1 MKRTAKLNLL
11 TAFCSGMLA
20 AIFQIVFC
28 FAPSMSMQVVLLVVT
43 ALLYLTP
50 FVINLK
56 TVRDYCIDRVSR
68 FVLYDLLFVL
78 APAAFISVLT
88 ELIVTPFAEVRLADG
103 MASLILI
110 GILLVESLIFWLAY
124 YITYKLSDRK

>member
-11 TAFCSGMLA
+11 TAVCSGMLA

-28 FAPSMSMQVVLLVVT
+28 FAPSMAIQVVLLVVT

-103 MASLILI
+103 IASLILI

>member
-11 TAFCSGMLA
+11 TAVCSGMLA

-28 FAPSMSMQVVLLVVT
+28 LAPSMAMQVVLLVVT

-103 MASLILI
+103 IASLILI

>member
-11 TAFCSGMLA
+11 TAVCSGMLA

-28 FAPSMSMQVVLLVVT
+28 FAPSMAMQVVLLVVT

-103 MASLILI
+103 IASLIL
-110 GILLVESLIFWLAY
+110 ESLIFWLAY

>member
-11 TAFCSGMLA
+11 TAVCSGMLA

-28 FAPSMSMQVVLLVVT
+28 FAPSMAMQVVLLVVT

-103 MASLILI
+103 IASLILF

>member
-11 TAFCSGMLA
+11 TAVCSGMLA
-20 AIFQIVFC
+20 AMFQIVFC
-28 FAPSMSMQVVLLVVT
+28 FAPSMAMQVVLLVVT

-50 FVINLK
+50 FLINLK

-103 MASLILI
+103 IASLILI

>member
-11 TAFCSGMLA
+11 TAVCSGMLA

-28 FAPSMSMQVVLLVVT
+28 FAPSMAMQVVLLVVT

-78 APAAFISVLT
+78 APASLISVLT

-103 MASLILI
+103 IASLILI

>member
-1 MKRTAKLNLL
+1 MKRTAKLNLI
-11 TAFCSGMLA
+11 TAVCSGMLA

-28 FAPSMSMQVVLLVVT
+28 FAPSMAMQVVLLVVT

-103 MASLILI
+103 IASLILI
-110 GILLVESLIFWLAY
+110 GILLI
-124 YITYKLSDRK
+124 I

>member
-1 MKRTAKLNLL
+1 MKRTAKLNLII
-11 TAFCSGMLA
+11 AVCSGMLA

-28 FAPSMSMQVVLLVVT
+28 FAPSMAMQVVLLVVT

-103 MASLILI
+103 IASMILI

>member
-11 TAFCSGMLA
+11 TAVCSGMLA

-28 FAPSMSMQVVLLVVT
+28 FAPSMAMQVVLLVVT
-43 ALLYLTP
+43 ALLYLTSC
-50 FVINLK
+50 VINLK

-68 FVLYDLLFVL
+68 FVLYDLIFVL

-103 MASLILI
+103 IASLILI

>member
-1 MKRTAKLNLL
+1 MKRTAKLNLI
-11 TAFCSGMLA
+11 TAVCSGMLA

-28 FAPSMSMQVVLLVVT
+28 FAPSMAMQVVLLVVT

-88 ELIVTPFAEVRLADG
+88 ELSVTPFAEVRLADG
-103 MASLILI
+103 IASLILI

>member
-1 MKRTAKLNLL
+1 MKRTAKLNLI
-11 TAFCSGMLA
+11 TAVCSGMLA

-28 FAPSMSMQVVLLVVT
+28 FAPSMAMQVVLLVVT

-103 MASLILI
+103 IASLILI

-124 YITYKLSDRK
+124 YITYNLSDRK

>member
-11 TAFCSGMLA
+11 TAVCSGMLA

-28 FAPSMSMQVVLLVVT
+28 FAPSMAMQVVLLVVT

-78 APAAFISVLT
+78 APASFISVLT

-103 MASLILI
+103 IASLILI

>member
-1 MKRTAKLNLL
+1 MKRTAKLNLI
-11 TAFCSGMLA
+11 TAVCSGMLA

-28 FAPSMSMQVVLLVVT
+28 FAPSMAMQVVLLVVT

-68 FVLYDLLFVL
+68 FVLYDLLFAL

-103 MASLILI
+103 IASLILI

>member
-11 TAFCSGMLA
+11 TAVCSGMLA

-28 FAPSMSMQVVLLVVT
+28 FAPSMAMQVVLLVVT

-103 MASLILI
+103 IGSLILI

>member
-11 TAFCSGMLA
+11 TAVCSGMLA

-28 FAPSMSMQVVLLVVT
+28 FAPSMAMQVVLLVVT

-50 FVINLK
+50 FVINMK

-103 MASLILI
+103 IASLILI

>member
-11 TAFCSGMLA
+11 TAVCSGMLA
-20 AIFQIVFC
+20 AIFQIVLC
-28 FAPSMSMQVVLLVVT
+28 FSPSMAIQVVMLVVT

-103 MASLILI
+103 IASLILI

>member
-11 TAFCSGMLA
+11 TAVCSGMLA

-28 FAPSMSMQVVLLVVT
+28 FAPSMAMQDVLLVVT

-103 MASLILI
+103 IASLILI

>member
-1 MKRTAKLNLL
+1 MKRTAKLNLI
-11 TAFCSGMLA
+11 TAVCSGMLA

-28 FAPSMSMQVVLLVVT
+28 FATSMAMQVVLLVVT

-103 MASLILI
+103 IASLILI

>member
-1 MKRTAKLNLL
+1 MKRTEKLNLL
-11 TAFCSGMLA
+11 TAVCSGMLA

-28 FAPSMSMQVVLLVVT
+28 FAPSMAMQVVLLVVT

-103 MASLILI
+103 IASLILI

>member
-11 TAFCSGMLA
+11 TAVCSGMLA

-28 FAPSMSMQVVLLVVT
+28 FAPSMAMQVVLLVVT

-103 MASLILI
+103 IASLILI
-110 GILLVESLIFWLAY
+110 GILIVESLIFWLAY

>member
-11 TAFCSGMLA
+11 TAVCSGMLA

-28 FAPSMSMQVVLLVVT
+28 FAPSMAMQVVLLVVT

-56 TVRDYCIDRVSR
+56 TLRDYCIDRVSR

-103 MASLILI
+103 IASLILI

>member
-11 TAFCSGMLA
+11 TAVCSGMLA

-28 FAPSMSMQVVLLVVT
+28 FAPSMAMQVVLLVVT

-103 MASLILI
+103 IASLILI

-124 YITYKLSDRK
+124 YITYKFSDRK

>member
-1 MKRTAKLNLL
+1 MKRTAKLNLI
-11 TAFCSGMLA
+11 TAVCSGMLA

-28 FAPSMSMQVVLLVVT
+28 FAPSMAMQVVLLVVT

-103 MASLILI
+103 IASLILI
-110 GILLVESLIFWLAY
+110 GIMLVESLIFCLAY

>member
-11 TAFCSGMLA
+11 TAVCSGMLA

-28 FAPSMSMQVVLLVVT
+28 FAPSMAMQVVLLVVT
-43 ALLYLTP
+43 ALLDLTP

-103 MASLILI
+103 IASLILI

>member
-11 TAFCSGMLA
+11 TAVCSGMLA

-28 FAPSMSMQVVLLVVT
+28 FAPSMAMQVVLLVVT

-78 APAAFISVLT
+78 ATAAFISVLT

-103 MASLILI
+103 IASLILI

>member
-11 TAFCSGMLA
+11 TAVCSGMLA

-28 FAPSMSMQVVLLVVT
+28 FAPSMAMQVVLLVVT
-43 ALLYLTP
+43 ALLYLTQ

-103 MASLILI
+103 IASLILI

>member
-1 MKRTAKLNLL
+1 MKRTAKLNLI
-11 TAFCSGMLA
+11 TAVCSGVLA

-28 FAPSMSMQVVLLVVT
+28 FAPSMAMQVVLLVVT

-103 MASLILI
+103 IASLILI

>member
-1 MKRTAKLNLL
+1 MKRTAKLNLI
-11 TAFCSGMLA
+11 TAVCSGMLA

-28 FAPSMSMQVVLLVVT
+28 FAPSMAMQVVLLVVT

-78 APAAFISVLT
+78 APAAFISELT

-103 MASLILI
+103 IASLILI

>member
-11 TAFCSGMLA
+11 TAVCSGMLA

>member
-11 TAFCSGMLA
+11 TAVCSGMLA

-28 FAPSMSMQVVLLVVT
+28 FAPSMAMQVVLLVVT

-88 ELIVTPFAEVRLADG
+88 ELIVTPFAEVRLADRI
-103 MASLILI
+103 ASLILI

>member
-1 MKRTAKLNLL
+1 MKRTAKLNLI
-11 TAFCSGMLA
+11 TAVCSGMLA

-28 FAPSMSMQVVLLVVT
+28 FAPSMAMQVVLLVVT

-78 APAAFISVLT
+78 APTAFISVLT

-103 MASLILI
+103 IASLILI

>member
-11 TAFCSGMLA
+11 TAVCSGMHA

-28 FAPSMSMQVVLLVVT
+28 FAPSMAMQVVLLVVT

-103 MASLILI
+103 IASLILI

>member
-1 MKRTAKLNLL
+1 MA
-11 TAFCSGMLA
+11 
-20 AIFQIVFC
+20 
-28 FAPSMSMQVVLLVVT
+28 MQVVLLVVT

-103 MASLILI
+103 IASLILI

>member
-11 TAFCSGMLA
+11 TAVCSGMLA

-28 FAPSMSMQVVLLVVT
+28 FAPSMAMQVVLLVVT

-103 MASLILI
+103 IASLILI

-124 YITYKLSDRK
+124 YITYKLADRK

>member
-11 TAFCSGMLA
+11 TAVCSGMLA

-28 FAPSMSMQVVLLVVT
+28 FAPSMAMQVVLLVVT

-78 APAAFISVLT
+78 APAVFISVLT

-103 MASLILI
+103 IASLILI

>member
-11 TAFCSGMLA
+11 TAVCSGMLA

-28 FAPSMSMQVVLLVVT
+28 FAPSMAMQVVLLVIT

-103 MASLILI
+103 IASLILI

>member
-11 TAFCSGMLA
+11 TAVCSGMLA

-28 FAPSMSMQVVLLVVT
+28 FAPSMAMQVVLLVVT

-88 ELIVTPFAEVRLADG
+88 ELIVAPFAEVRLADG
-103 MASLILI
+103 IASLILI

>member
-11 TAFCSGMLA
+11 TAVCSGTLA

-28 FAPSMSMQVVLLVVT
+28 FAPSMAMQVVLLVIT

-103 MASLILI
+103 IASLILI

>member
-11 TAFCSGMLA
+11 TAVCSGMLA

-103 MASLILI
+103 IGSLILI

>member
-11 TAFCSGMLA
+11 TAVCSGMLA

-28 FAPSMSMQVVLLVVT
+28 FAPSMAMQVVLLVVT

-68 FVLYDLLFVL
+68 CVLYDLLFVL

-103 MASLILI
+103 IASLILI